1 MDKVAVV
8 ILNWNGSGMLR
19 RFLPGVL
26 RCTEADG
33 GVVWLADNGSTDD
46 SVSVVSREF
55 PSVRLIRL
63 EKNYGFAEGYNRALA
78 QVAAEYVV
86 LLNSD
91 VEVTEHWLRPL
102 LAYMEAHPEVAA
114 CQPKILSYHSRGQ
127 FEYAG
132 ASGGFIDR
140 YGYPF
145 CRGRVM
151 SEVEE
156 DRGQYDTV
164 WRRTGASTIRCL
176 LSFGHRVLRCS
187 SAGKTIWKPE
197 VWTDGS
203 SPTWRRLTF
212 AGVFG
217 LVDGAWSAFP
227 KVWSTTWAQPP

>member
-91 VEVTEHWLRPL
+91 VEVTAHWLRPL
-102 LAYMEAHPEVAA
+102 LDYMEAHPEVAA
-114 CQPKILSYHSRGQ
+114 CQPRFSAIIAADSLSMPVLPADS
-127 FEYAG
+127 
-132 ASGGFIDR
+132 ST
-140 YGYPF
+140 
-145 CRGRVM
+145 VM
-151 SEVEE
+151 
-156 DRGQYDTV
+156 D
-164 WRRTGASTIRCL
+164 I
-176 LSFGHRVLRCS
+176 H
-187 SAGKTIWKPE
+187 
-197 VWTDGS
+197 
-203 SPTWRRLTF
+203 F
-212 AGVFG
+212 AG
-217 LVDGAWSAFP
+217 GA
-227 KVWSTTWAQPP
+227 